1 MCHVFSRALSGVASG
16 GECARIML
24 AFKAAPT
31 LIRDDKEL
39 VSIFRESQNDASG
52 VVLVLDELDTG
63 VGVRLGKTVG
73 KLLRNICTNAKE
85 VKNQVICISH
95 LPQVAA
101 YASTHIKATKSADDD
116 GKMEI
121 QFRSLKTE
129 TERSEEIN
137 AMMGYPSLQCLDAR
151 ALCF

>member
-1 MCHVFSRALSGVASG
+1 
-16 GECARIML
+16 ML

-31 LIRDDKEL
+31 LIQDDKEM
-39 VSIFRESQNDASG
+39 VSIVGESHNDASG

-73 KLLRNICTNAKE
+73 KLLRGICTNAEE

-101 YASTHIKATKSADDD
+101 YASTHIKATKSADEE

-137 AMMGYPSLQCLDAR
+137 AMMGYPSLKCLHTNRHLPLGSSENLAYELLNDAR
-151 ALCF
+151 S